1 MTALAPSQ
9 KTTTET
15 SDIILRVDNLTMRYP
30 NQSSS
35 VVDGLSFSVAKGEIF
50 VLVGPSGCGKTTTLR
65 LIAGFERADDGY
77 VSLNGRVLEGPGVH
91 VPPEKRGIGLVFQDY
106 ALMPH
111 LDVLHN
117 VMFGVRG
124 VPRARRRAI
133 ATEVLWMLGRAGKE
147 RSKPHDLSGGEQQRV
162 ALARALAPWPQ
173 LILLDEPFS
182 NLDAELRASTRTEIR
197 DLIRKTGKSA
207 VLVTHDQEEALS
219 IADRIAVMPNGHI
232 DQTGAPEAVYSHPR
246 SAFTAQFLGR
256 TNLLSA
262 VATGALGDTPLGRVE
277 LDRTADGN
285 VVVSIRP
292 EHIKMKS
299 LNPDSDSDDRF
310 EGDGVSGRILSR
322 EFKGHDQTYR
332 VRVGEHNVT
341 VHLNCMCRYHV
352 GEAVALQ
359 PSEPAAVVDG
369 VHRADAPLEVLPHCD

>member
-15 SDIILRVDNLTMRYP
+15 PDIILRVDNLTMRYP
-30 NQSSS
+30 DQSSS

-111 LDVLHN
+111 LDVLRN

-133 ATEVLWMLGRAGKE
+133 ATEVLWMLGMAGKE

-332 VRVGEHNVT
+332 VRVGEQDVT